1 MRKTLYLLFI
11 VVMLAGCVP
20 QKEILYLQD
29 KDKDYTE
36 QTFENKKAQNKI
48 KNFDQI
54 YIQVS
59 SFDNGEV
66 NFMSN
71 DANRYGGGRTEAD
84 IAMVSYTVDRDGTV
98 KLPILGKTEVVDLTP
113 NEAAEK
119 IRKELESYLN
129 TPSVR
134 VSFVNKSITVLGS
147 VDNPGRY
154 FYSSEYLN
162 VFQAIGLAGDVTE
175 YGNRRE
181 VMIIRDSEDKVTRKK
196 IDLTQVDLLAK
207 SDLYLQSDDIVYVAP
222 LKRRY
227 WGFQAFPW
235 SIIISSITAFVL
247 VAEYVK

>member
-1 MRKTLYLLFI
+1 
-11 VVMLAGCVP
+11 MLVGCVP

-29 KDKDYTE
+29 KDNDYTE
-36 QTFENKKAQNKI
+36 QTFENKKSQNKI

-84 IAMVSYTVDRDGTV
+84 IAMVSYTVDSDGTV
-98 KLPILGKTEVVDLTP
+98 KLPILGKTKVVDLTP
-113 NEAAEK
+113 NDAAEK

-134 VSFVNKSITVLGS
+134 ISFVNKSITVLGS
-147 VDNPGRY
+147 VSNPGRY

-181 VMIIRDSEDKVTRKK
+181 VMIIRDSEDNVSRKK
-196 IDLTQVDLLAK
+196 IDLTLVDLLAK

-222 LKRRY
+222 LKRRH